1 MDRDTAIVI
10 SAIIIV
16 AILYVVL
23 YFVKILFFKGTD
35 AVENAFK
42 RKRAEKDPPKSESLA
57 DRLKSSSSEA
67 SRDKIQQK

>member
-23 YFVKILFFKGTD
+23 YFVKKLFFKGTD
-35 AVENAFK
+35 AVENVF
-42 RKRAEKDPPKSESLA
+42 RSES
-57 DRLKSSSSEA
+57 R
-67 SRDKIQQK
+67 

>member
-23 YFVKILFFKGTD
+23 YFVKKLFFKGTD
-35 AVENAFK
+35 AVENAVK

-57 DRLKSSSSEA
+57 DRLKSKSL
-67 SRDKIQQK
+67 RKKRL